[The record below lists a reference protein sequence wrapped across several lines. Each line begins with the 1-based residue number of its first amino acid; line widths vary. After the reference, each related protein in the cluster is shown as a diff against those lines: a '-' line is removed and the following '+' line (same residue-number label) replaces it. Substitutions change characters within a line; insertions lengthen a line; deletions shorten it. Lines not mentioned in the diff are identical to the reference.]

1 MPMFNNRVIKIPEKL
16 TIDSTSQFQH
26 ITHCLGR
33 LEWRMACGWQSSDQ
47 NPGYPVPGPALW
59 EDVHGKT
66 REGTFGQCQRSLT
79 GHAFLETARR
89 HRPISGPFSS
99 PSTYLIT
106 ASTPVLTV
114 TYLKPGCLCCRRTQQ
129 GFVLSCSR
137 QFSWTIWGSASQPLR
152 EFACEWAWLWS
163 HWWDGERSPS
173 HSEANESINP
183 SWPSFPGRI
192 PRLSPPPTSTLHWLR
207 RWALPVSHL
216 RDASFPGSQGPLPS
230 QLFLLP
236 KLMLPG
242 NHSLFCPET
251 SLQMDNLC
259 CSSGILR
266 L

>member
-129 GFVLSCSR
+129 GFVLSCSMVL
-137 QFSWTIWGSASQPLR
+137 T
-152 EFACEWAWLWS
+152 
-163 HWWDGERSPS
+163 
-173 HSEANESINP
+173 
-183 SWPSFPGRI
+183 
-192 PRLSPPPTSTLHWLR
+192 
-207 RWALPVSHL
+207 
-216 RDASFPGSQGPLPS
+216 
-230 QLFLLP
+230 
-236 KLMLPG
+236 
-242 NHSLFCPET
+242 LFCNWWLTRHKAPKGCLLT
-251 SLQMDNLC
+251 FIQLLKC
-259 CSSGILR
+259 ARCVK
-266 L
+266 